1 MRVLR
6 ALLLAHFAWRVG
18 PSRAPGEYCHGWLDG
33 SGNYHEG
40 FQCPEDFDTA
50 DGTVCCG
57 SCALRYCCA
66 APRARLDQG
75 SCSNDRELE
84 GGAHAA
90 QPIYVPFLLVGSI
103 FVAFVLLGT
112 LVAVYCYSYLRPSQP
127 ARCCSPRGSRTET
140 IGMIPRAA
148 PLHQRP
154 LSCQSSSTTTASSC
168 VGGGG
173 SSCNLSLPPVG
184 LFPHAAQLQSA
195 PLQIAFSTPAGSQGS
210 LANPRAQRHP
220 PLHLAQGAAFLVPQS
235 CFPPPPCP
243 ESCHAGRVFG
253 DFGHT

>member
-1 MRVLR
+1 
-6 ALLLAHFAWRVG
+6 
-18 PSRAPGEYCHGWLDG
+18 
-33 SGNYHEG
+33 
-40 FQCPEDFDTA
+40 CPEDFDTA

-168 VGGGG
+168 
-173 SSCNLSLPPVG
+173 
-184 LFPHAAQLQSA
+184 LQSA